1 MDVGFTKR
9 ISSDVDG
16 ERKESKDLM
25 FLWLTFSNFPNCS
38 QMSGGGKPKPEK
50 HMEEGEAEG
59 ELNEGALHMLSD
71 FQFIQPF
78 SR

>member
-1 MDVGFTKR
+1 
-9 ISSDVDG
+9 
-16 ERKESKDLM
+16 
-25 FLWLTFSNFPNCS
+25 
-38 QMSGGGKPKPEK
+38 MSGGGKPKPEK

-78 SR
+78 WR